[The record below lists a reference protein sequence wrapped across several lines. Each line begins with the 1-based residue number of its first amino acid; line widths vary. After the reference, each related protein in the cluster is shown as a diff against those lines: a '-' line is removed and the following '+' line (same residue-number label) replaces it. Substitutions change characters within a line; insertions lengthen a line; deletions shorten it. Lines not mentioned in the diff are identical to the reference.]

1 MGCRPA
7 GVVRIFHRGLSRQKL
22 TGYRDDRE
30 VVGVGRPRRVNVAS
44 PLYMVLV
51 PSRTTSYMH
60 GLVHV
65 SATNKAWYVQTV
77 RRLFLF
83 LVYSCMYSA
92 DAALATVGA
101 KVRSACAFQFPRWW
115 WCLCCHVSLPLRLL
129 IPFSSSGPNEDSVF
143 LLMNGWKG
151 LLVNQNQSKPRWKG
165 LLCIHMGCR

>member
-1 MGCRPA
+1 MY
-7 GVVRIFHRGLSRQKL
+7 VRGKRGQTLIK
-22 TGYRDDRE
+22 TCY
-30 VVGVGRPRRVNVAS
+30 
-44 PLYMVLV
+44 
-51 PSRTTSYMH
+51 TS
-60 GLVHV
+60 LLKKE
-65 SATNKAWYVQTV
+65 KALYVQTV

-83 LVYSCMYSA
+83 QLVYSCMYSA

-101 KVRSACAFQFPRWW
+101 KVRSACAFQFPRWR
-115 WCLCCHVSLPLRLL
+115 WCLCYHVSLPLRLL